1 MKRPFEGGDGPSR
14 KGRKGEGVRTDVGPC
29 VLKFLAPEVLCSAVI
44 GKGGTVIAKLRE
56 ATQTKIAF
64 SDHGEFYPGTDSR
77 VLTASGNGEDSLNEL
92 SRLLIGKVV
101 DCAQAGASEAFG
113 TPDELK
119 LRTVMPRLAVG
130 GIIGKGGAAIKRLRE
145 MSGAKVH
152 IDDAQG
158 SGPGAEQIVT
168 ITGTQQG
175 LEYVMQ
181 EANTQIQNLGQ
192 EDWFQ
197 SWAGTSAAASGG
209 HGGGGG
215 KGKESRGGGGK
226 GDGGYSKG
234 DERYGGAPPMPMGYG
249 AGGHGHRGSG
259 GGSPGIDLMMGVARE
274 LPPYVMDDSR
284 GFALSCVVPNRLVG
298 GLIGRGGACTKEV
311 QANTGTK
318 ITIREM
324 PDDPENRTMNIAGPL
339 ASTCAAYM
347 LMMKRY
353 LEVESDD
360 SRPAMEDEDY
370 GKSSKGKGKGKGK
383 R

>member
-1 MKRPFEGGDGPSR
+1 MKRPFEGKGGDGPSR
-14 KGRKGEGVRTDVGPC
+14 KGRKGDGVRTDVGPC

-44 GKGGTVIAKLRE
+44 GKGGTIIAKLRE

-64 SDHGEFYPGTDSR
+64 SEHGEFYPGTDCR
-77 VLTASGNGEDSLNEL
+77 VLTASGNSEDSLNEL
-92 SRLLIGKVV
+92 SRLLIGKVL
-101 DCAQAGASEAFG
+101 DCAQAGSPEAFG
-113 TPDELK
+113 TPEELK

-168 ITGTQQG
+168 ITGSQQG

-197 SWAGTSAAASGG
+197 SWAGTSAAASWG

-215 KGKESRGGGGK
+215 KGPQSRGGGGK
-226 GDGGYSKG
+226 GDGGYSS
-234 DERYGGAPPMPMGYG
+234 GGAGYAPATPSLPMGYG
-249 AGGHGHRGSG
+249 AHGHSQRG
-259 GGSPGIDLMMGVARE
+259 GGSPGIDLMMGVARD
-274 LPPYVMDDSR
+274 LPQYVMDDSR
-284 GFALSCVVPNRLVG
+284 GFAMSCVVPNRLVG
-298 GLIGRGGACTKEV
+298 GLIGRGGACLKEV

-353 LEVESDD
+353 LEVEADE
-360 SRPAMEDEDY
+360 SRPPVEDDGY
-370 GKSSKGKGKGKGK
+370 GKTSKGKGKSK